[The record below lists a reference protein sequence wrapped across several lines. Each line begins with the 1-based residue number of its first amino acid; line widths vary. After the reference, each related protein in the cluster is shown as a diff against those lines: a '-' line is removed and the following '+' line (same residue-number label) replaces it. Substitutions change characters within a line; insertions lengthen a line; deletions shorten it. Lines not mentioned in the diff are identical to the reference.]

1 MSDEAAPSRP
11 WWQTI
16 LLTPALLVLFGGGI
30 GTAVPALWHTW
41 QAWKL
46 GVERHRLQ
54 LYEDQKELWQRNLGC
69 IRMKPVYT
77 ITLDA
82 TVEIGV
88 TLCPSGD
95 ALLRYQRS
103 EAVVAYT
110 WVRYPWDVPAP
121 ASQHSSQG
129 ESPPPQVR
137 MVWNQTRC
145 ISQYDIAILWV
156 KQQRADDPAT
166 CVLESIGALKGIMRR
181 RESTPCAVCT
191 P

>member
-1 MSDEAAPSRP
+1 MPDEAAPSRP
-11 WWQTI
+11 FWQQI

-30 GTAVPALWHTW
+30 GTAVPALWQTW

-69 IRMKPVYT
+69 IRLKPVYT
-77 ITLDA
+77 ITLDG
-82 TVEIGV
+82 TVQIGV

-121 ASQHSSQG
+121 ASQHSSQEG
-129 ESPPPQVR
+129 SPPPKVR

-156 KQQRADDPAT
+156 KQQQPDDPDT
-166 CVLESIGALKGIMRR
+166 CMLESIGALKGIMRR
-181 RESTPCAVCT
+181 RERVACAVCT